1 MTKIVWDEQG
11 QRRYETGVDHGV
23 LYVIDT
29 ETGLYDSGVPWN
41 GLTKVTESP
50 SGGEPSPQYADNM
63 KYLNLYSAEEYG
75 ATIEAFTYPNEFD
88 ACMGNFEM
96 IIPGAVISQQN
107 HVGFGFSYRTL
118 VGNDIKGQ
126 DYGYHIHIVYG
137 AMAAP
142 SEKEHNTVNEDPEA
156 MALSWEVTTTPVDFP
171 GFKKP
176 SAHIVLKSYELPA
189 EILAAI
195 EAKLYGTNEPAAPP
209 TLPTPAELVIL
220 LGGEGGVGQG

>member
-11 QRRYETGVDHGV
+11 QRKYETGVDRGV
-23 LYVIDT
+23 LYPIDP
-29 ETGLYDSGVPWN
+29 ETGLYSTGVAWN

-50 SGGEPSPQYADNM
+50 TGAEASPQYADNM
-63 KYLNLYSAEEYG
+63 KYLNLYSAEEFG
-75 ATIEAFTYPNEFD
+75 ATVEAFTYPDEFD
-88 ACMGNFEM
+88 ACMGNAE
-96 IIPGAVISQQN
+96 IVPGAVISQQN
-107 HVGFGFSYRTL
+107 RVGFGFTYRTL

-156 MALSWEVTTTPVDFP
+156 MALSWELTTTPVEFP

-176 SAHIVLKSYELPA
+176 SAHITIKSYEISQSALDM
-189 EILAAI
+189 I
-195 EAKLYGTNEPAAPP
+195 ENLLYGSNDPA
-209 TLPTPAELVIL
+209 TLPKLPPPADLITIL
-220 LGGEGGVGQG
+220 KENH